1 MNDRNPNTVESPSRE
16 SGFGIIEV
24 VIAMFLL
31 GIIAIAFLPLLQTSL
46 KLASKNVTSATATQ
60 IVNEQ
65 MDLARSI
72 PRSCVALQEHATE
85 TIGLFVSDP
94 RGTVLQIRRT
104 APAVCPA
111 ESEYPTSVAFTT
123 TVTLQGSL
131 KPISEATT
139 LIYLE
144 SRVGAVDP

>member
-1 MNDRNPNTVESPSRE
+1 MTDRTPKTVESPSSE

-31 GIIAIAFLPLLQTSL
+31 GLIAVAFLPLLQTSL

-72 PRSCVALQEHATE
+72 PASCVALQDHATE
-85 TIGLFVSDP
+85 TIGLLIADP
-94 RGTVLQIRRT
+94 RGTVLEIHRT
-104 APAVCPA
+104 APTVCPTA
-111 ESEYPTSVAFTT
+111 YPTSVTFTT
-123 TVTLQGSL
+123 AVTIQGSADV
-131 KPISEATT
+131 ISEATT
-139 LIYLE
+139 RIYLE
-144 SRVGAVDP
+144 SKIGTVDP